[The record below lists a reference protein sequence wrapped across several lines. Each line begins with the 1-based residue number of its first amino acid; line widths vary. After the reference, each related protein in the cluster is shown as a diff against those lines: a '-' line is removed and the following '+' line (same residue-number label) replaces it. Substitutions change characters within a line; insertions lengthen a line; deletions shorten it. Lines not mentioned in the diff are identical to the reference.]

1 LVKAEVDRVPESQ
14 KFLERRAFREV
25 DLDNIYLRCNTDVLT
40 SDSSPTAIAPIIV
53 DNVLQTFAGSGI
65 EAPASLQQNLQQ
77 NYDPRGT
84 LSCSKEK
91 GSFKC
96 WCIISSAALPR
107 TASGQAASS
116 KSLSQA
122 SLVRLEIDPDSGKLL
137 RTSKLWL
144 SSKAAQ
150 ALSGIRFALTSS
162 C

>member
-14 KFLERRAFREV
+14 KVLERRAFREV

-77 NYDPRGT
+77 NYDPRGIT
-84 LSCSKEK
+84 LSCSKDK

-107 TASGQAASS
+107 NGVRPSGIVQIFIPSEFSSTRNRPGLRQAA
-116 KSLSQA
+116 Q
-122 SLVRLEIDPDSGKLL
+122 D
-137 RTSKLWL
+137 
-144 SSKAAQ
+144 
-150 ALSGIRFALTSS
+150 
-162 C
+162 